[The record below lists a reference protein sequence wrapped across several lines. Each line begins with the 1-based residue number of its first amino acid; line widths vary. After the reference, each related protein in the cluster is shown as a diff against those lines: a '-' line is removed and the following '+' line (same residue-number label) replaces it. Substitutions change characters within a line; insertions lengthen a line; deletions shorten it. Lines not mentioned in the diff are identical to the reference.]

1 MLTIFKKPK
10 SDSKEKKMPKDNK
23 KKNHRSLVDMLNEAL
38 ASELQGITQYM
49 WQHISLVG
57 KDSAA
62 ISPIFKKISIEE
74 MKHAEMIAERIN
86 YLGGDP
92 TTKPS
97 TIKVGHGLEE
107 MLRQDATDE
116 ENTISFYKEII
127 VKADEDKDYV
137 TKLLFA
143 NILSDEEKHHDQF
156 TRLID

>member
-1 MLTIFKKPK
+1 MINIFKKPQ
-10 SDSKEKKMPKDNK
+10 SESKEKKMPKENK
-23 KKNHRSLVDMLNEAL
+23 KKNKRNLVDMLNEAL
-38 ASELQGITQYM
+38 SGELQAIIQYM
-49 WQHISLVG
+49 WQHIVLVG

-62 ISPIFKKISIEE
+62 VSPIFKKIAIEE
-74 MKHAEMIAERIN
+74 MKHAEMIAERLN

-97 TIKVGHGLEE
+97 PIKVGHGLEE

-127 VKADEDKDYV
+127 AKADESKDYV

-143 NILSDEEKHHDQF
+143 NILTDEENHHDQF
-156 TRLID
+156 TRLIN